1 MIEIRDLRKSFGG
14 REVLSGVSM
23 DIPYGSVTGLFGP
36 SGCGK
41 STIARILC
49 GLEASDG
56 GEIVMDDSVL
66 AKDQGYDR
74 KRGLPVQMVW
84 QQPHASLDPVQRVGK
99 GLEELIRYHGIAKE
113 REAVSKAATDLLASV
128 GLAKDIGRHFP
139 RQLSG
144 GEAQRVSLARALA
157 LKPKLLIMDEATSML
172 DVSVQANIVELVKAM
187 MRETGMG
194 ILFISHDRELL
205 EVTAD
210 RIYVFDGGRVVLDEK

>member
-1 MIEIRDLRKSFGG
+1 MIEIRDLRKNFGG

-56 GEIVMDDSVL
+56 GEIIMDDSVL

-99 GLEELIRYHGIAKE
+99 GLEELIRYHGIAKD
-113 REAVSKAATDLLASV
+113 RKAVSEAASSLLDSV

-172 DVSVQANIVELVKAM
+172 DVSVQANIVELVKDM

-205 EVTAD
+205 EVAAD